1 MSFGLIIKNAREK
14 LGLTQ
19 LELAKELDCSDAY
32 ITKIEKGERVPAE
45 VLIESMAGTLHLD
58 RNEMMRLALK
68 ESNPKIYSAFRIAD
82 TGAPLKSA
90 KSTEGTGLSLQDRIV
105 LKLFRALP
113 PEDKMEI
120 IGLLRAHIANLENIE
135 AKEALD
141 ELKEEVKLQMIGG
154 G

>member
-1 MSFGLIIKNAREK
+1 MNFGTIIKNARER

-19 LELAKELDCSDAY
+19 LELAKELNCSDAY
-32 ITKIEKGERVPAE
+32 ITKIEKGERIPAE
-45 VLIESMAGTLHLD
+45 KLIESMAGALHLD
-58 RNEMMRLALK
+58 RNEMMRIALK

-82 TGAPLKSA
+82 AAAPQKGAASA
-90 KSTEGTGLSLQDRIV
+90 EGDRLSLQDRIV

-120 IGLLRAHIANLENIE
+120 IGLLRAHIANLENID

-141 ELKEEVKLQMIGG
+141 ELKEEVKQEMRGG